1 MLVSIII
8 PTFNQGKYLRECIV
22 SALNQDISQNKV
34 EVIVVNDGSSDD
46 TSDICMEFADRIKYV
61 YKQNGGTASA
71 LNAGITMAKG
81 EYIHWLSSDDVMLDN
96 AINHMLHWIDEN
108 DRGNAPNT
116 IYYTNYHVIDDRGLF
131 LRDFKEPGHP
141 ESKLWDFF
149 FGNGSTTLIHR
160 EIFEKIGDFD
170 SGLPHSED
178 YEFWL
183 RATMLHDINM
193 RLIPLFTINYRNHS
207 EQLTNKVG
215 GSLDK
220 AIKIAIRERMG

>member
-1 MLVSIII
+1 
-8 PTFNQGKYLRECIV
+8 
-22 SALNQDISQNKV
+22 
-34 EVIVVNDGSSDD
+34 
-46 TSDICMEFADRIKYV
+46 MEFADRIKYV

-71 LNAGITMAKG
+71 LNAGIAMAKG

-96 AINHMLHWIDEN
+96 AVNHILHWIDEN
-108 DRGNAPNT
+108 DRGNSQNT
-116 IYYTNYHVIDDRGLF
+116 IYYTNYHIIDERGLF
-131 LRDFKEPGHP
+131 ISDFKEPGHP
-141 ESKLWDFF
+141 EEMLWKFF

-183 RATMLHDINM
+183 RATMLHDIDM
-193 RLIPLFTINYRNHS
+193 TLIPIFTINYRNHS
-207 EQLTNKVG
+207 EQLTKGVG

-220 AIKIAIRERMG
+220 AIKIAIKERMG